1 MLGNLWPG
9 TVHVNQG
16 ISGQVFSMLVMESNQ
31 VFSKLGS
38 LWPGTV
44 HVNQGISGQVFS
56 VLVMESGQLLFM
68 LVGELLA
75 CVSDRRSKNSQT
87 FEHLG

>member
-44 HVNQGISGQVFS
+44 HVNQGISGQVLS
-56 VLVMESGQLLFM
+56 M

-87 FEHLG
+87 FKHLG